1 MSIVD
6 YNSKLEN
13 AYKPTVNQALASGIG
28 LGTTLMVTLFSYG
41 LAVWYGAKLII
52 DKNYSGGDILS
63 VIFSAMLGG
72 R

>member
-1 MSIVD
+1 MSIAD

-13 AYKPTVNQALASGIG
+13 AYKPTVNQSLASGIG
-28 LGTTLMVTLFSYG
+28 LGTILMITLFSYG
-41 LAVWYGAKLII
+41 LAIWYGAKLII
-52 DKNYSGGDILS
+52 DKNRSGADIVS